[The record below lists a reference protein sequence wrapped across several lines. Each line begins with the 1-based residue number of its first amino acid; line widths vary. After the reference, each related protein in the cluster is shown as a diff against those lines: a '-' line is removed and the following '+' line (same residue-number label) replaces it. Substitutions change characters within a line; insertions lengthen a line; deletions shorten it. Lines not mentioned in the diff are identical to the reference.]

1 MNETLKL
8 GLILFIITA
17 VAASVLALS
26 NSVTSERIAEAD
38 RLANE
43 RAKMEVLDIAEE
55 FNTLDGGRLKEIVGS
70 DSNIVEINEGYKGS
84 DLVGYTFNIKVNG
97 YGGEIT
103 FMIGIS
109 KEGKITGLKVL
120 NHGETPGLGANST
133 KPWFSDSFKNKTVAS
148 EITAAKS
155 PQGESEVQALTSAT
169 VTTTAIVDGVNTVR
183 QLYNEKLSD

>member
-103 FMIGIS
+103 FMTGIS

-133 KPWFSDSFKNKTVAS
+133 KPWFSDSFKNKTV
-148 EITAAKS
+148 
-155 PQGESEVQALTSAT
+155 
-169 VTTTAIVDGVNTVR
+169 
-183 QLYNEKLSD
+183 